1 MKGDHIMD
9 NKVKAHIRSL
19 GGKLAEVVIV
29 KYENNNHVVA
39 EYDGELHPAVF
50 NPFVWA
56 YYVDDTLPTHI

>member
-19 GGKLAEVVIV
+19 GGKLAEVTII
-29 KYENNNHVVA
+29 KYDGNNHVIA

-56 YYVDDTLPTHI
+56 YYVDDTLPAHI

>member
-1 MKGDHIMD
+1 MD

-19 GGKLAEVVIV
+19 DGKLAEVTII
-29 KYENNNHVVA
+29 KYDSNNHVIA

-56 YYVDDTLPTHI
+56 YYVDDTLPAHI